1 MKDTIV
7 DDVKHEDSINDQ
19 ENVNN
24 TTRKENMIP
33 INERP
38 QVGCEIDFFY
48 SSKTNFS
55 EGKDLLKIYILI
67 LLWICPEVVK
77 RVIDMLKKENKRLK
91 R

>member
-38 QVGCEIDFFY
+38 QVGCEIDFFLFI
-48 SSKTNFS
+48 KN
-55 EGKDLLKIYILI
+55 
-67 LLWICPEVVK
+67 
-77 RVIDMLKKENKRLK
+77 
-91 R
+91 

>member
-33 INERP
+33 NNERP
-38 QVGCEIDFFY
+38 QVGCEIDFFFIIDQKLISAKEKIYWRY
-48 SSKTNFS
+48 SS
-55 EGKDLLKIYILI
+55 
-67 LLWICPEVVK
+67 
-77 RVIDMLKKENKRLK
+77 
-91 R
+91 